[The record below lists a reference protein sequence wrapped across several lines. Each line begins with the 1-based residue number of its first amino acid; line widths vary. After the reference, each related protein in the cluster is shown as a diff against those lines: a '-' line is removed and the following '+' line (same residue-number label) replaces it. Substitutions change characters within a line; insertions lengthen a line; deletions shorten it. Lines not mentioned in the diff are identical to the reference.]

1 MKDLKKI
8 YFKIFNKYYS
18 ESHINILKKTINSYI
33 SNKKNKKKEKNTKRK
48 KKKYNITHKITKL

>member
-8 YFKIFNKYYS
+8 YFKIFNKYHY

-33 SNKKNKKKEKNTKRK
+33 SNKKNTKRK
-48 KKKYNITHKITKL
+48 KNTKSKKKNNITHKITKL